1 MPTLRLLNAA
11 SNHARLHARSL
22 EQDLVGL
29 HCTARHRL
37 DISPEKQ
44 ALTPNSRKLRRQS
57 MKKGMQSDEEFC
69 F

>member
-1 MPTLRLLNAA
+1 
-11 SNHARLHARSL
+11 
-22 EQDLVGL
+22 
-29 HCTARHRL
+29 L